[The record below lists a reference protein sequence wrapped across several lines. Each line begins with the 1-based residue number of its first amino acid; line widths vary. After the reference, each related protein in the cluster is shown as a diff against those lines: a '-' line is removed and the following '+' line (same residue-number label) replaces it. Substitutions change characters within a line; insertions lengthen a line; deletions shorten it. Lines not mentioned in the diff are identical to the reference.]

1 VNTRDHVLKALRDA
15 GAAGVSGETVA
26 GALGISR
33 VAVGKHVAALRGL
46 GYVVEAVP
54 GTGYLFVSAPDLAL
68 PGEVSPLVLDPL
80 WRRFE
85 GGAQTGSTNDDAR
98 ALALQGAEEGT
109 VVVAASQ
116 SAGRGRMGRVWESHQ
131 GGAYFSAVLRPPV
144 APSQAGPL
152 ALVVALGVARGLET
166 LGVHPRLKWP
176 NDLLLGS
183 GKLAGVLLEM
193 SAEGDC
199 VEWVVAGVG
208 INISQPDGRL
218 DSAAY
223 VCDAVTGVG
232 PAQVT
237 AAALDGLAVAYR
249 QWLEG
254 DFEPLRTAWEERSA
268 MTGRDVVVS
277 DMSGAVRA
285 AGRVEGVDAE
295 GRLLLSGPSGVE
307 AVVAGEVTLR
317 R

>member
-1 VNTRDHVLKALRDA
+1 MNTRDHVLKALRQA
-15 GAAGVSGETVA
+15 GPSGVSGEAVA

-33 VAVGKHVAALRGL
+33 VAVGKHVAALRAL
-46 GYVVEAVP
+46 GYVVDAVP
-54 GTGYLFVSAPDLAL
+54 GTGYIFASAPDMAL
-68 PGEVSPLVLDPL
+68 PGEVSPLVQDPL
-80 WRRFE
+80 WTRFE

-98 ALALQGAEEGT
+98 ALALQGAKEGT

-116 SAGRGRMGRVWESHQ
+116 SAGRGRMGRVWESQ
-131 GGAYFSAVLRPPV
+131 RGGAYFSAVLRPPV

-166 LGVHPRLKWP
+166 LGLRPGLKWP

-193 SAEGDC
+193 SAEADS

-208 INISQPDGRL
+208 INISQPDEPLEGASYVS
-218 DSAAY
+218 DVVSGVGSAA
-223 VCDAVTGVG
+223 V
-232 PAQVT
+232 
-237 AAALDGLAVAYR
+237 AAAAIDGLAAAYR
-249 QWLEG
+249 QWLDG
-254 DFEPLRTAWEERSA
+254 GFGPLRAAWEQRSA
-268 MTGRDVVVS
+268 MTGRDVAVS

-285 AGRVEGVDAE
+285 AGCVVGVDPE